1 MKRLATELQ
10 QNSSN
15 QQKRREVSYSQLL
28 IEDDL
33 FN

>member
-15 QQKRREVSYSQLL
+15 QQKKERSEL
-28 IEDDL
+28 
-33 FN
+33 